1 MYTLRGN
8 PYSFASNN
16 VVEISLVE
24 FITQSKTMNPTDYEL
39 NVKKNYIT
47 IQLYIG
53 ILVRVLDSYNYY
65 LESYIFNDI

>member
-1 MYTLRGN
+1 
-8 PYSFASNN
+8 
-16 VVEISLVE
+16 
-24 FITQSKTMNPTDYEL
+24 MNPMDYEL